1 LILALLPPIVLVI
14 LFLVISGWA
23 GYEDGGRFELSTAFL
38 AAVILCGTA
47 LVVITEGLS
56 LISGITRLGLALA
69 WSTVLFAILLWNR
82 RTGALSIGW
91 DRLQTAVK
99 QIRGF
104 EWVILGG
111 IVCIVIALFIVA
123 LVSPPNN
130 VDSLLYHMPRVV
142 HWAQNQSLEHFPAPH
157 IGQNV
162 RPYWAEAAILHLRV
176 LWGNDTPANLVQ
188 WFSMVTSIIAASG
201 IAALLGGKR
210 KSRWLSAL
218 FVLSIPMG
226 ILQATTT
233 QNDYVSA
240 MWVVILGYFVVLS
253 KKRKLINFEL
263 FLLGSALG
271 LGMLTKG
278 TFFPYAAALM
288 IWFFLPQLWRMPIRE
303 TFKDGLI
310 ILLVVVGLNSGF
322 WVRNINTFGGPYG
335 RADFLQGTLK
345 LRITDSEKL
354 NDDFETI
361 SSEDMNKG
369 AVAVK
374 RSNNPTQPSITNDRF
389 PITTQ
394 KDYQG
399 YFQGVIDWI
408 SRIARIVAMNFVT
421 PSSQI
426 NNVVFRS
433 LRSMPRL
440 FDENFVRDL
449 EWAAWNHED
458 TAGSPLHMLFVP
470 FSIMLLIVGR
480 KKLKTTELSAYA
492 AVALGGFLL
501 LSLINTS
508 VEIFSIRYQL
518 PFFVLWAPVFGVS
531 ISVIRNTR
539 VYLLTSIGLLIYC
552 VPYLLY
558 NNMRPIIGHPPW
570 PTRVESVFVAD
581 EEEILFA
588 IVPHLQHDYSLMAER
603 IKKSGCDS
611 VGLNIRRSDLE
622 YLYWWLLD
630 APQSDIR
637 IENLASLLELEIY
650 RDQSFTPCAII
661 CVGCQGVKDFH
672 QLPIA
677 IEAGNAQLFLE
688 SD

>member
-14 LFLVISGWA
+14 LFLIISGWN
-23 GYEDGGRFELSTAFL
+23 GHEDGARFDMHTAFL
-38 AAVILCGTA
+38 AAVILCGTT

-56 LISGITRLGLALA
+56 LVSGITRLGLALS
-69 WSTVLFAILLWNR
+69 WSTVLFAILVWSV
-82 RTGALSIGW
+82 RTRTLSIGW
-91 DRLQTAVK
+91 DRLMTTVK
-99 QIRGF
+99 QISGF
-104 EWVILGG
+104 EWVIFGG
-111 IVCIVIALFIVA
+111 IVGTAIILFVVA

-176 LWGNDTPANLVQ
+176 LWGDDTPANLVQ
-188 WFSMVTSIIAASG
+188 WFSMVTSIIAVSG

-226 ILQATTT
+226 ILQATTP

-240 MWVVILGYFVVLS
+240 MWVVILGYCVVLS
-253 KKRKLINFEL
+253 KKSRLINFEL

-278 TFFPYAAALM
+278 TFFPFAAALM
-288 IWFFLPQLWRMPIRE
+288 IWFFLPQLWRKPIRE
-303 TFKDGLI
+303 TLKGGFI

-322 WVRNINTFGGPYG
+322 WVRNISTFGGPYG
-335 RADFLQGTLK
+335 RPDFLQGTLK
-345 LRITDSEKL
+345 LRIGDSEKL
-354 NDDFETI
+354 DNDVEAI
-361 SSEDMNKG
+361 SSEDMIRG

-374 RSNNPTQPSITNDRF
+374 RSINPTQPSITNDRF
-389 PITTQ
+389 SISTQ
-394 KDYQG
+394 KDIQG
-399 YFQGVIDWI
+399 YFQGVMDWI
-408 SRIARIVAMNFVT
+408 SRIARMIAMNFVT

-426 NNVVFRS
+426 NEVVFRF

-440 FDENFVRDL
+440 FDENYVRDL

-458 TAGSPLHMLFVP
+458 TAGSPLHMLLVP
-470 FSIMLLIVGR
+470 FSIILLIVGR
-480 KKLKTTELSAYA
+480 KKLKGTELSAYA
-492 AVALGGFLL
+492 AVAFGGFLL

-508 VEIFSIRYQL
+508 VELFSIRYQL
-518 PFFVLWAPVFGVS
+518 PFLILWAPVFGVS
-531 ISVIRNTR
+531 ISAIRNQR
-539 VYLLTSIGLLIYC
+539 VYLLVSIGLLIYC

-570 PTRVESVFVAD
+570 PTRVESVFMAD
-581 EEEILFA
+581 EEETLFA

-603 IKKSGCDS
+603 IKKSGCRS

-622 YLYWWLLD
+622 YIYWWLLD

-637 IENLASLLELEIY
+637 IENLVSLPELEKY
-650 RDQSFTPCAII
+650 RDLSFTPCAIF
-661 CVGCQGVKDFH
+661 CTNCKGMQDFQ
-672 QLPIA
+672 QLPFA
-677 IEAGNAQLFLE
+677 IDTGHGQLFIE